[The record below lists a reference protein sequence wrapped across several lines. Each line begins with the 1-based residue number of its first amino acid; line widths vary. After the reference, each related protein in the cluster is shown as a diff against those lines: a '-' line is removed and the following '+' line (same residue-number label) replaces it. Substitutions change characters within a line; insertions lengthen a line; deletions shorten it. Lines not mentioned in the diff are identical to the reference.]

1 MAALM
6 SPTEHANLWNSEAKI
21 HRLGNFTCK
30 CVDMGAM
37 APSCDTLWRLRPEFS
52 LSVRVPGKQYRRIV
66 GLNSWMRF
74 QATKSSVHMLG
85 SRMEDACL
93 FLRPFK
99 LSSARDSKTILK
111 CLNSDSLV
119 SKQSSGDLIVRS
131 GLYTSDMDTAIYK
144 GSDFNGTFFERDQP
158 TEEPWSLQSSLLYH
172 YAPHSNSS
180 TCLED
185 EDKLQQHD
193 ISNSLETKS
202 FEQSILNVHPNSRNV
217 NALSSNY
224 KGYVPDESNQPVE
237 EPWLFGF
244 SLFLSSD
251 TKVVSNNECVKEEPS
266 HPKVYDPLH
275 QVTEQLVPEDESS
288 AVYPYDEWNIFADQ
302 KKSSAVSQMDSVSR
316 VILINS
322 SVCTMQRIAVL
333 EDGKLVEV
341 FLEPVKNNILCDSI
355 YLGVVTESAP
365 QGGAFVNIGG
375 RKPSFMEINHA
386 IEPFIFPPFCRHTKL
401 GEVNGSAF
409 VMPEKIQNNSSVVE
423 VEDEIDGVDI
433 DDDAL
438 HDECAEHE
446 ISDYAIREVHM
457 ENVNGGVPRHVEVEA
472 DVDGCSDL
480 LDRNTNI
487 EGTKNK
493 WALVQP
499 GTKIIVQVTKE
510 ELGTKGPRLTAI
522 PQLRSRFWVLK
533 TRRNSISVSKKIRS
547 VAERKRLKGIAKN
560 LKPEGL
566 GLIVRTFA
574 ADRSTN
580 ELTKDL
586 EGLLSIW
593 KDIMEHAKSAA
604 LAADEDV
611 EGEPYVMLHSAMGQT
626 LSIVQDYFSKEVKS
640 MVVDSPRTYHEVIT
654 YLEEKA
660 PDLCDRVELYRDR
673 TPLFDKYNIEKEM
686 DNMLINRVD
695 LPNGAYLVIEQ
706 TEALVSVDVNSG
718 KRMTNMQEE
727 AILSV
732 NRDAA
737 KQIARELR
745 LRDIGGIIVVDFLK
759 MEDHIYKRLVY
770 DEIKEAV
777 KRDRSTVNIS
787 ELSMNG
793 IMEITRKRARMDGIA
808 KPESAQSYP
817 RFEVLVDRSML
828 NYLTSGNRKRL
839 VVLSS
844 VLKVRIFLKIC
855 SRKLQHPKKPRS
867 ISLSQLTQLL
877 NRPNRK
883 TG

>member
-1 MAALM
+1 LMATEMAALM

-52 LSVRVPGKQYRRIV
+52 LSVRVPGKQYRRIA
-66 GLNSWMRF
+66 GLNSWMRYH
-74 QATKSSVHMLG
+74 ATKSSVHMLG
-85 SRMEDACL
+85 SRMEDAYL

-99 LSSARDSKTILK
+99 LSPARDSKTILK

-158 TEEPWSLQSSLLYH
+158 TEEPWLLQSSLLYH

-202 FEQSILNVHPNSRNV
+202 FEQSILNVHPYSRNV

-251 TKVVSNNECVKEEPS
+251 TKVVSNNESVKEEPS
-266 HPKVYDPLH
+266 HPKVYDLLQ
-275 QVTEQLVPEDESS
+275 QVTEQLVPERNIFAVYPYDESS

-302 KKSSAVSQMDSVSR
+302 KKSSAVSQKDSVSR

-355 YLGVVTESAP
+355 YLGVVTEFAP

-375 RKPSFMEINHA
+375 RKPSFMEMNDD
-386 IEPFIFPPFCRHTKL
+386 IEPFIFPPFCCHTKL

-446 ISDYAIREVHM
+446 ISDDYAIREVHM
-457 ENVNGGVPRHVEVEA
+457 ENVNGSLPRHVEVEA

-480 LDRNTNI
+480 SDRNTNMK
-487 EGTKNK
+487 GTKNK

-499 GTKIIVQVTKE
+499 GTKIIVQVSKE
-510 ELGTKGPRLTAI
+510 ELGTKGPRLTAA
-522 PQLRSRFWVLK
+522 PVLRSRFWVLK
-533 TRRNSISVSKKIRS
+533 TCRNSIGVSEKIQPG
-547 VAERKRLKGIAKN
+547 AERKRLRGIAKK
-560 LKPEGL
+560 LKPEGF

-626 LSIVQDYFSKEVKS
+626 LSIVQDYFSKEVNVRSLLNHGLRKLCHALRLNWIEEFQTVKS

-686 DNMLINRVD
+686 DNMLINR
-695 LPNGAYLVIEQ
+695 
-706 TEALVSVDVNSG
+706 
-718 KRMTNMQEE
+718 
-727 AILSV
+727 
-732 NRDAA
+732 
-737 KQIARELR
+737 
-745 LRDIGGIIVVDFLK
+745 
-759 MEDHIYKRLVY
+759 
-770 DEIKEAV
+770 
-777 KRDRSTVNIS
+777 
-787 ELSMNG
+787 
-793 IMEITRKRARMDGIA
+793 
-808 KPESAQSYP
+808 
-817 RFEVLVDRSML
+817 
-828 NYLTSGNRKRL
+828 
-839 VVLSS
+839 
-844 VLKVRIFLKIC
+844 
-855 SRKLQHPKKPRS
+855 
-867 ISLSQLTQLL
+867 
-877 NRPNRK
+877 
-883 TG
+883 

>member
-21 HRLGNFTCK
+21 HRPGNFTRK

-52 LSVRVPGKQYRRIV
+52 LSVRVPGKQYRRIA

-74 QATKSSVHMLG
+74 QATKSSVHKLG
-85 SRMEDACL
+85 SRMEDAYL
-93 FLRPFK
+93 FLRPCK
-99 LSSARDSKTILK
+99 SSPAGDSKTILK

-131 GLYTSDMDTAIYK
+131 GLYTSDMDTAIHK

-158 TEEPWSLQSSLLYH
+158 TEEPWLLQSSLLYH
-172 YAPHSNSS
+172 YTPHSNSS

-193 ISNSLETKS
+193 IINSLETKS

-224 KGYVPDESNQPVE
+224 KGYIPDESNQPVE

-244 SLFLSSD
+244 SLFLSFD

-266 HPKVYDPLH
+266 HPNVDDPLH
-275 QVTEQLVPEDESS
+275 QVTELLVPEAESS
-288 AVYPYDEWNIFADQ
+288 AVYPYDEWNFLADY
-302 KKSSAVSQMDSVSR
+302 KKSSAVSQKDSVSR

-409 VMPEKIQNNSSVVE
+409 VMPEKIENNSSVVE

-438 HDECAEHE
+438 HDECTEHE
-446 ISDYAIREVHM
+446 NSDDYAIREVHM
-457 ENVNGGVPRHVEVEA
+457 ENVNGRLPRHVEVEA

-480 LDRNTNI
+480 SDRNTNM
-487 EGTKNK
+487 EGAKNK

-510 ELGTKGPRLTAI
+510 ELGTKAPRLTAI
-522 PQLRSRFWVLK
+522 PSLRSRFWVLK
-533 TRRNSISVSKKIRS
+533 TRRNWIRVSQKIRS
-547 VAERKRLKGIAKN
+547 DAERKRLKGVAAN

-566 GLIVRTFA
+566 GLIARTFA

-611 EGEPYVMLHSAMGQT
+611 DGEPYVMLHSAMGQT

-686 DNMLINRVD
+686 DNMLINR
-695 LPNGAYLVIEQ
+695 
-706 TEALVSVDVNSG
+706 
-718 KRMTNMQEE
+718 
-727 AILSV
+727 
-732 NRDAA
+732 
-737 KQIARELR
+737 
-745 LRDIGGIIVVDFLK
+745 
-759 MEDHIYKRLVY
+759 
-770 DEIKEAV
+770 
-777 KRDRSTVNIS
+777 
-787 ELSMNG
+787 
-793 IMEITRKRARMDGIA
+793 
-808 KPESAQSYP
+808 
-817 RFEVLVDRSML
+817 
-828 NYLTSGNRKRL
+828 
-839 VVLSS
+839 
-844 VLKVRIFLKIC
+844 
-855 SRKLQHPKKPRS
+855 
-867 ISLSQLTQLL
+867 
-877 NRPNRK
+877 
-883 TG
+883 